1 MGIETA
7 ENVPAWIQQLVRDIG
22 EQLHPLGFMGQLGFR
37 YLPPDA
43 QANITQRWV
52 IGIYPVPYE
61 LSGGKRDGV
70 VVVAGFCLDLLK
82 TMSQFSDI
90 TTLEWRPGCCHWNL
104 TGQVTCVVCN
114 SISVGVAYMPISG
127 TDLDS
132 SSIENLT
139 VAKRDGQVV
148 SFDPV
153 RVQTAVQR
161 CLVLDCAYDE
171 QDADQIS
178 TLIQQ
183 QVTNL
188 VKLEQQPVGVETV
201 QNIVETQL
209 MAGGYYPV
217 AKQYIL
223 FREAK
228 RLQREEQPIP
238 EAVVEAFKA
247 NDKYFSNEI
256 QKFQALDKFA
266 RFDHELG
273 RRETW
278 PETVTRVCEF
288 FKVHCTDQNF
298 TLAEEEWTELK
309 LGLLNLEASPSMRCV
324 QMAGPALNRCHVGVY
339 NCSFQ
344 FLQSTTDL
352 AEELYVL
359 MQGTGVGFS
368 VEAEFAVE
376 KFPRVKRQKKSVE
389 TTTYVIPDTTEGWCD
404 AYKAGLDAWWAGED
418 LRFDYSQIREAGTP
432 LKTKGGKSSG
442 PGPLKDLLEFARK
455 RILARQGR
463 YLSSLDLHD
472 INCFAHRIVR
482 MGGVRRASGI
492 SLSDLHDH
500 EMRDCKQGEFWNT
513 NNQRNQANNS
523 AVYNE
528 KPDPLVWME
537 EWLTLAKSGS
547 GERGI
552 FNRGGLKN
560 QFPKRRKHQGHL
572 FGTNPCGEI
581 ILRHKQFCNLSIAVI
596 RPEDT
601 YEEIERKTI
610 LATIWGTLQSTM
622 TKFNYIGEDW
632 KKNSEEERL
641 LGVDLLG
648 FLDHALFQDNA
659 VAAPILDKLR
669 AKVIET
675 NVIWAK
681 RLGINPSAATTCVK
695 PSGDSSV
702 FFLTAAGFKGHHGAY
717 YVRRVRAN
725 DTNPVAQMLQAEGVP
740 CFKDYDGSGL
750 VLEFPMKS
758 PVTGQLLENQT
769 AISQLEQWKTFKV
782 HWTEHNPSVTVY
794 IRQEEWLAV
803 GKWVYDN
810 WEIVGGLSFLPYD
823 GGVYHLAPYEAISQE
838 DYEKR
843 MSTFPKIN
851 WAKLVRYEK
860 SDMTDLHQQVAC
872 AGGAC
877 EI

>member
-1 MGIETA
+1 
-7 ENVPAWIQQLVRDIG
+7 
-22 EQLHPLGFMGQLGFR
+22 
-37 YLPPDA
+37 
-43 QANITQRWV
+43 
-52 IGIYPVPYE
+52 
-61 LSGGKRDGV
+61 
-70 VVVAGFCLDLLK
+70 
-82 TMSQFSDI
+82 
-90 TTLEWRPGCCHWNL
+90 
-104 TGQVTCVVCN
+104 
-114 SISVGVAYMPISG
+114 MPISG

-171 QDADQIS
+171 QDADHIS